1 MLKNKRNRIK
11 LTEEGLRN
19 FVSYSVA
26 RILKE
31 SYYGRPIFDRHGEYD
46 GSEAGSYGENSYV
59 FEPDIEKYVDS
70 EDFEDVPFPQ
80 VKVYFTKTE
89 GMKGDGYLQPDDPD
103 EYELDSWTLLDKEKY
118 PREIVDAVEKY
129 MENDFD
135 LEDSI
140 SSNLYE
146 GKNLGVTF
154 HSNGEDTYKP
164 ENPYGDMTWD
174 EYVKAKADEHEKE
187 NEFPETS
194 SDGKNLGVTFHSNGE
209 NHEKTPEDMEDEKHM
224 FDDDYWVGKMN
235 LSKEDLAEMVNK
247 SVRLIAERINLNE
260 ISKGLLNR
268 ARESAH
274 KDMMRNFGDS
284 KIRNK
289 RERQWKKFG
298 DEYRKMD
305 QEEKDSI
312 CPQVDERDL
321 VNMPED
327 TYVVLNGD
335 GRDAVNADFR
345 TSYSGHAGTKEQCE
359 EYVKRFY
366 DTDANWEYLP
376 EIVPLEE
383 YLNSKRGQ

>member
-1 MLKNKRNRIK
+1 MLKNKGNRIK

-46 GSEAGSYGENSYV
+46 GSEAGSYGEDSYV
-59 FEPDIEKYVDS
+59 FEPDIEKYIDS

-118 PREIVDAVEKY
+118 PRKIVDAVEKY
-129 MENDFD
+129 MENDFN

-174 EYVKAKADEHEKE
+174 EYVKAKTDEQEKE
-187 NEFPETS
+187 NEFPETY

-209 NHEKTPEDMEDEKHM
+209 SHEKTPEEMEDEKHM

-260 ISKGLLNR
+260 ISKGLLDR

-289 RERQWKKFG
+289 RNRQWRKFG
-298 DEYRKMD
+298 DEYRRMD

-312 CPQVDERDL
+312 CPQVDEKDL
-321 VNMPED
+321 VNMPEN

-335 GRDAVNADFR
+335 GRDAVSADFR
-345 TSYSGHAGTKEQCE
+345 TSYSGRAGTREQCE

-366 DTDANWEYLP
+366 DMGANWEHLP
-376 EIVPLEE
+376 EIMPLKD
-383 YLNSKRGQ
+383 YLNNKH